1 MRKWIVMVMGLIAFN
16 KLSAQPINLQSLV
29 DSLQYMKSDS
39 LDCSADIYWRTIGQG
54 EKAIPYLIEKLT
66 DTTSTRVK
74 SYCKST
80 RLNVGD
86 IAWFALNQI
95 GDFPVYVVI
104 RIQFCI
110 VHAGGCWSFYDYLF
124 ENANKI
130 SIREKVTKWYAIN
143 RTRLRTKTISQRNA
157 CQLKYNIRKYLRWR
171 S

>member
-1 MRKWIVMVMGLIAFN
+1 MRKWIMMVLGLIAFN
-16 KLSAQPINLQSLV
+16 KLFAQPINVQSLV

-39 LDCSADIYWRTIGQG
+39 LDCSADIYWRTIAQG

-66 DTTSTRVK
+66 DTTSTSVK
-74 SYCKST
+74 GYCKST

-95 GDFPVYVVI
+95 GVPVYVVI
-104 RIQFCI
+104 QMQFCI
-110 VHAGGCWSFYDYLF
+110 VGAGGCWSFYDYLF

-130 SIREKVTKWYAIN
+130 SIRKKVTKWYAIN
-143 RTRLRTKTISQRNA
+143 RTRFRAKKISQRNA
-157 CQLKYNIRKYLRWR
+157 CQLKYDIRKYFRWR